1 MQISRLVYRCLR
13 QCRSVSLGK
22 CVCVCLT
29 VSVWLCEFRF
39 PSATTSSDNDND
51 NACTAIRD
59 LLHLTLCFLSTKT
72 HLFTYYY
79 YFCFLARSLARQRQR
94 QHTSL
99 LFVFINCMY
108 LNAVVHVNETFNNW
122 VLLLM
127 LPRVAAWQ
135 QSDCDADCSNSKLF
149 MRDLM
154 ATSFFSRI
162 RVFCFVAWFCKFGH
176 TTHTL
181 TQNGTR
187 TGGGLAGAVVVGL
200 LRFSQRAHT
209 T

>member
-1 MQISRLVYRCLR
+1 MRILFSVCDNVKRQRQRQRVYRNSWSFALDVVFFIYEN
-13 QCRSVSLGK
+13 S
-22 CVCVCLT
+22 
-29 VSVWLCEFRF
+29 F
-39 PSATTSSDNDND
+39 
-51 NACTAIRD
+51 IY
-59 LLHLTLCFLSTKT
+59 LLLL
-72 HLFTYYY
+72 YY
-79 YFCFLARSLARQRQR
+79 YFCFLARSLARQR

-108 LNAVVHVNETFNNW
+108 LNAFVHVNETFNNW

-135 QSDCDADCSNSKLF
+135 QRDCDGDCDSGSNSKLF